1 LIKNTF
7 RLSTIAVALLT
18 ATSAHSALYQIV
30 EVNLEGQGNEAFG
43 VAVTEIDSIENC
55 FETTCTSSDVQTG
68 NEIRN
73 GTDGFPF
80 KDEAPL
86 AYDNRFHILDQDDLE
101 YYCDRERGYNSCENW
116 AISQWYGSNG
126 FGGLRRERQAYYDGY
141 TANAK
146 GFVDTTEQMTAPL
159 RSSAIDDS
167 RQFVPGSNN
176 VVITN
181 FTDEN
186 EVLGTTSSGYYELGN
201 NYGFAYRERGF
212 VGSLA
217 NSEHTILLP
226 NQNGGMS
233 EKMGRTMPFDS
244 FSFEVDGVTSTYV
257 VGSAS
262 VSNFAYSDSNKDY
275 GGDLDNC
282 LDKTYPGESRECHHF
297 AFATKSYIWSINNAS
312 EGTVTGSPVA
322 NWAHGEGNGSRNDYT
337 SMASVRGAAVAVVG
351 SHVGTPVLAGYDVVR
366 PDGDNNYGMQA
377 GLYYPISGFSLTPV
391 DGELPSNQWRFKSIA
406 NATIYDGG
414 ENEYIYSNSRA
425 TAINENMVAVGES
438 KLRYNRA
445 LNGAL
450 ANRLFW
456 ADANASSPSAN
467 YFSSNIFF
475 SGAGGKANAINNFN
489 EVVGQVDAENAR
501 EDGGKQRRKR
511 GFIYPLGDIN
521 GLAADETAAK
531 IEARRNILQNKSWW
545 IDDLT
550 NGGEYSDANNAYR
563 IIEAGAINDAGVIN
577 ATAIKCVGGYDTT
590 AHNSY
595 CGGGTQTEKVVAVT
609 LIPIAGATSADI
621 VERSADVA
629 PVGRQGAGL
638 GAWLI
643 GLFGIYIFRKRH

>member
-1 LIKNTF
+1 MIKNTF
-7 RLSTIAVALLT
+7 RLSTIVVALLT

-30 EVNLEGQGNEAFG
+30 EVNLEGQGNEAYG

-86 AYDNRFHILDQDDLE
+86 AYDNRFHILNQKDLE

-126 FGGLRRERQAYYDGY
+126 FGGLRREREAYYEGY
-141 TANAK
+141 YANAK
-146 GFVDTTEQMTAPL
+146 GFVDMTEQMTAPL
-159 RSSAIDDS
+159 RSSAVNES
-167 RQFVPGSNN
+167 APFLSGTNN

-181 FTDEN
+181 FTSGKN
-186 EVLGTTSSGYYELGN
+186 VIGTTSSGYYSLGTT
-201 NYGFAYRERGF
+201 YGFGYRERGF
-212 VGSLA
+212 VDNTL
-217 NSEHTILLP
+217 LLP

-233 EKMGRTMPFDS
+233 EKMGRSMAFDS
-244 FSFEVDGVTSTYV
+244 FDLDGVTYV
-257 VGSAS
+257 IGSAS
-262 VSNFAYSDSNKDY
+262 VSDFAQGDSNKDY

-282 LDKTYPGESRECHHF
+282 PSASYPGELRECHHF
-297 AFATKSYIWSINNAS
+297 AFATKPYIWSL
-312 EGTVTGSPVA
+312 EGAGESVTGSPIA
-322 NWAHGEGNGSRNDYT
+322 DWAHGESGGSRNDYT
-337 SMASVRGAAVAVVG
+337 ALASARGAAIPTVG
-351 SHVGTPVLAGYDVVR
+351 SYVGKPVLAGYNVVR

-377 GLYYPISGFSLTPV
+377 GIYYPNDAFSLAAV
-391 DGELPSNQWRFKSIA
+391 DSVVPSNQWTFKSIA

-414 ENEYIYSNSRA
+414 ENAYIYSNSR
-425 TAINENMVAVGES
+425 TTGISENMIAVGES

-456 ADANASSPSAN
+456 ADANSSTPTAN
-467 YFSSNIFF
+467 YFLDGVFF

-521 GLAADETAAK
+521 GLATAETAAK
-531 IEARRNILQNKSWW
+531 IEARSTILKNKSWW

-550 NGGEYSDANNAYR
+550 NGGSFSDANNAYR
-563 IIEAGAINDAGVIN
+563 IIEAGSINDAGVIS
-577 ATAIKCVGGYDTT
+577 ATAIKCVGGYDTN

-609 LIPIAGATSADI
+609 LIPITGATSADI

-629 PVGRQGAGL
+629 PVVRQGAGL